1 MTTKQLDL
9 SGQSIRAMPATYRPT
24 PGAEEEASVVDS
36 DVLHPIIRVRASS
49 WYTQEDGSRVHF
61 FGFREATLKQA
72 IELEAAEDVGRRP
85 SWRMDHR
92 TTRRK
97 LSDWVQLL
105 LTCPADAI
113 ALLHINRHPSM
124 VTGEYD
130 YSDNWSGK
138 RWARA
143 IAEYRRKDKSLS
155 LLHVVPEA
163 TTAESQSQY
172 YDFELPAFLRKQA
185 D

>member
-9 SGQSIRAMPATYRPT
+9 SGESIRATPTTYRPA
-24 PGAEEEASVVDS
+24 PGPEQGTSVVEADA
-36 DVLHPIIRVRASS
+36 LHPTIRVRASS
-49 WYTQEDGSRVHF
+49 WHTQEDGSKAHF
-61 FGFREATLKQA
+61 FGYRMATIKQA
-72 IELEAAEDVGRRP
+72 IELEADEDTRRRP
-85 SWRMDHR
+85 SWRMDKR

-105 LTCPADAI
+105 LTCPTDAI

-124 VTGEYD
+124 VSGQYD
-130 YSDNWSGK
+130 DSDNWSGK

-143 IAEYRRKDKSLS
+143 IAEYRGKARNLP
-155 LLHVVPEA
+155 LLHVMPKE
-163 TTAESQSQY
+163 TTTESCD
-172 YDFELPAFLRKQA
+172 DFELPAFLRRQA